1 MDNYVWTHLH
11 TMYSNGVTNI
21 DSITDY
27 TEYIDYAKKLGMKA
41 ICFTE
46 HGNVFSWLHKKEYAE
61 KQGLK
66 YIHGIE
72 AYITETLDEK
82 IRDNYHCVLIAKNY
96 DGVKEINQLSSI
108 SFDREDNHFYYMPR
122 ITFDELKNTS
132 DNIFI
137 TTACLGGILHN
148 GNADIKDDFVSFLI
162 ANKHRCFL
170 EIQHHNV
177 PEQIEYN
184 KYLYELHKSTGLPLI
199 AGTDTHALNDS
210 HMEGRAILQ
219 IAKDVHFSEEEKWD
233 LTAKSL
239 DELIA
244 AYKTQNSLPMNVVMD
259 AINNTNVIAEQV
271 EEFVVDRS
279 YKYPH
284 LWEDPESEIWA
295 KIRMGVV
302 RRGIEDYPNYG
313 DYLER
318 IDYEME
324 TYKHNGAIDFMLLM
338 TDILDWCRE
347 NDIGIGYGRG
357 SVNGSVIAWL
367 LGITEMDSI
376 KHNLNFERFLNQE
389 RVSLS
394 DIDTDFPPSDIEKVK
409 QYLYERH
416 GLYCSDIITFNT
428 ISDKGAIRDVGRAL
442 DMSLDEVSNICNT
455 VDNPARYATA
465 RKKYQKLFKY
475 VDLVKGTIVSIGSHP
490 CGTIVADAEISDVI
504 GTCTTKTSSY
514 RISQI
519 NMKEVDSLNY
529 VKLDLLKLD
538 TIELINNTCK
548 LANIER
554 VTPDNINVEDDRVW
568 DAMRKDTT
576 SIFQWEQSSGS
587 DYIKKLM
594 NPETLNNFRAYN
606 PKLDRMT
613 LFSIGNSAIRPAG
626 ASYREDLA
634 QGKVRLT
641 GCKPIDDFLKP
652 TFGYLVFQEQIISF
666 LHEYCGF
673 TMGQADVVR
682 RCVDENTLITMA
694 TGDTKKIK
702 NIKVGDE
709 VQCFTENGFA
719 TTSTV
724 TNVFDN
730 GEKDVVKITTNND
743 YTILATKEHKVL
755 TQNGWKQVGELTET
769 DYLMA
774 PSFTCRHIDGLRP
787 NQRLSGDDLALLG
800 LLLGDGCMCGDPSSI
815 SFVNSDVALIDRFKE
830 CVANRLR
837 HHDKNDCEFYVD
849 KVDGKTV
856 DKIYSIKIK
865 TKAYKM
871 SVYNLIKKYN
881 MDKQS
886 ADKFIPD
893 EIIKYPADEKIKM
906 LLGGLFSTDGGFLN
920 NTNAIEYS
928 SISERL
934 AHNIK
939 QLLLKFGIY
948 SYTYKSYVKAY
959 DYYCYKVRVSQR
971 DALLKFKEFVLPYV
985 IGNKKTR
992 YLDIINRNSDILS
1005 YNYILPNEYVNEIK
1019 SASVES
1025 GISFNSIGID
1035 VKNNTV
1041 TDTKAKAI
1049 AQDLYC
1055 PKTYQM
1061 LMAQYEPMRIKKIE
1075 HFGVSHV
1082 YDISVDKYHNYIAN
1096 GVIVHNC
1103 FAKKTGTEEW
1113 LPIIKNGGYPVGGGK
1128 NFIKGYIA
1136 TMKER
1141 YGIPEE
1147 KSEEDI
1153 TAFIQVIEDASN
1165 YLFSLNH
1172 SQPYSYE
1179 GYASGWLR
1187 EYYPLEFLTAAL
1199 NINRDNGDKTR
1210 QLTQYASRRGIRV
1223 VSPKFRYS
1231 RADYFCDKEQNKIYK
1246 GIGSIKQIGSNVADS
1261 LYGLKDKKYDS
1272 FTELL
1277 YDILGKVNTR
1287 QRDVLIKIGF
1297 FQEFGDINYLLEVA
1311 KLFDAWAGRKTIK
1324 ATEAE
1329 AAGIPK
1335 SVMVVNCEKFTEDRV
1350 KEFDYKRYIA
1360 DNGIEINLGKYTGR
1374 TGKINSLRI
1383 MRDLNVSEDVSFDYA
1398 TKITAGAYSGVNI
1411 RNILKEYEK
1420 LVEIEPCSFNQMI
1433 TYQLENLGYIDYVNP
1448 RINRNYVVVTDL
1460 DTKYSP
1466 KFKAYRLCDGKVCAF
1481 KAHGKSSRNKS
1492 HTLMK
1497 NHPFADGDILR
1508 MCKYSMKPKMKKV
1521 DGEWVKDPTS
1531 RDVWL
1536 DQYVVIKD
1544 FDYEMKIGVAYA

>member
-1 MDNYVWTHLH
+1 MRKPNNYTWIHLH

-27 TEYIDYAKKLGMKA
+27 KEYIEKAKELGMKA

-66 YIHGIE
+66 YIHGME

-96 DGVKEINQLSSI
+96 DGVKEINQLSSQ
-108 SFDREDNHFYYMPR
+108 SFNREDNHFYYMPR
-122 ITFDELKNTS
+122 ISFDELVGTS
-132 DNIFI
+132 DNVII
-137 TTACLGGILHN
+137 CTACLASILNH
-148 GNADIKDDFVSFLI
+148 GTDSIKEKFIAFLMR
-162 ANKHRCFL
+162 NKHRCYL

-177 PEQIEYN
+177 DDQIVYN
-184 KYLYELHKSTGLPLI
+184 KYLYNLHKETGIPLI
-199 AGTDTHALNDS
+199 AGTDTHALNDI

-219 IAKDVHFSEEEKWD
+219 KAKNVHFASEDKWD
-233 LTAKSL
+233 LTAKSV
-239 DELIA
+239 DELVD
-244 AYKTQNSLPMNVVMD
+244 AYKKQNSLPMDIVCE
-259 AINNTNVIAEQV
+259 AINNTNMIAEQV
-271 EEFVVDRS
+271 EEFSVDRS

-295 KIRMGVV
+295 KIRYGVI
-302 RRGIEDYPNYG
+302 RRGIENYPNYG
-313 DYLER
+313 EYLKR
-318 IDYEME
+318 IDYEMD

-338 TDILDWCRE
+338 VDVLDWCRD
-347 NDIGIGYGRG
+347 NGIYIGYGRG

-376 KHNLNFERFLNQE
+376 KHNLNFERFLNRE

-394 DIDTDFPPSDIEKVK
+394 DIDSDIPPSDIERVK
-409 QYLYERH
+409 QYLYNRH

-442 DMSLDEVSNICNT
+442 EIPLPEVDDICKF
-455 VDNPARYATA
+455 VDNEKSYAKA
-465 RKKYQKLFKY
+465 RKRYSELFRY

-490 CGTIVADAEISDVI
+490 CGTIVADAEISDII
-504 GTCTTKTSSY
+504 GVCSTSTSNY

-554 VTPDNINVEDDRVW
+554 ITPDNIDVNDDRVW
-568 DAMRKDTT
+568 DSIREDTT
-576 SIFQWEQSSGS
+576 GIFQWEQASGS

-594 NPETLNNFRAYN
+594 NPITLKRFRNYN
-606 PKLDRMT
+606 RDLDRMT

-626 ASYREDLA
+626 ASYRDDLA

-682 RCVDENTLITMA
+682 RCVDENTLISMA
-694 TGDTKKIK
+694 TGETKKIK

-769 DYLMA
+769 DYLMTEKYN
-774 PSFTCRHIDGLRP
+774 P
-787 NQRLSGDDLALLG
+787 
-800 LLLGDGCMCGDPSSI
+800 
-815 SFVNSDVALIDRFKE
+815 
-830 CVANRLR
+830 
-837 HHDKNDCEFYVD
+837 
-849 KVDGKTV
+849 
-856 DKIYSIKIK
+856 IKIK
-865 TKAYKM
+865 
-871 SVYNLIKKYN
+871 SIK
-881 MDKQS
+881 
-886 ADKFIPD
+886 P
-893 EIIKYPADEKIKM
+893 
-906 LLGGLFSTDGGFLN
+906 
-920 NTNAIEYS
+920 
-928 SISERL
+928 
-934 AHNIK
+934 
-939 QLLLKFGIY
+939 
-948 SYTYKSYVKAY
+948 
-959 DYYCYKVRVSQR
+959 
-971 DALLKFKEFVLPYV
+971 
-985 IGNKKTR
+985 
-992 YLDIINRNSDILS
+992 
-1005 YNYILPNEYVNEIK
+1005 
-1019 SASVES
+1019 
-1025 GISFNSIGID
+1025 
-1035 VKNNTV
+1035 
-1041 TDTKAKAI
+1041 
-1049 AQDLYC
+1049 
-1055 PKTYQM
+1055 
-1061 LMAQYEPMRIKKIE
+1061 
-1075 HFGVSHV
+1075 FGVSHV

-1179 GYASGWLR
+1179 GYVSGWLR
-1187 EYYPLEFLTAAL
+1187 EYYPLEFLTVAL
-1199 NINRDNGDKTR
+1199 NINSDKEAKTKA
-1210 QLTQYASRRGIRV
+1210 LIDYCGKVGINIVPPR
-1223 VSPKFRYS
+1223 FRYS
-1231 RADYFCDKEQNKIYK
+1231 QAGYLCDKNTRQIYK
-1246 GIGSIKQIGSNVADS
+1246 GIGSIKHLNDTVANE
-1261 LYGLKDKKYDS
+1261 LYELRNNKYED
-1272 FTELL
+1272 FVDLL
-1277 YDILGKVNTR
+1277 YDIKYKTSTDSK
-1287 QRDVLIKIGF
+1287 QRDILINIGF
-1297 FQEFGDINYLLEVA
+1297 FEEFGDINLLKYITV
-1311 KLFDAWAGRKTIK
+1311 LFDAIANKKNIK
-1324 ATEAE
+1324 RDKAE
-1329 AAGIPK
+1329 ELGLSADILAR
-1335 SVMVVNCEKFTEDRV
+1335 NCERSTDDRV
-1350 KEFDYKRYIA
+1350 DEIDYEKYIK
-1360 DNGIEINLGKYTGR
+1360 DNGIDFDYSDCTKSKKNPETSTKKVMKKLG
-1374 TGKINSLRI
+1374 L
-1383 MRDLNVSEDVSFDYA
+1383 SEEDKLKYA
-1398 TKITAGAYSGVNI
+1398 TKIVKGQFINVNP
-1411 RNILKEYEK
+1411 RAILKEV
-1420 LVEIEPCSFNQMI
+1420 LSVANIPEITAAEIIRLQM
-1433 TYQLENLGYIDYVNP
+1433 THLGYIDYVNEN
-1448 RINRNYVVVTDL
+1448 IDIHFIVVTDL
-1460 DTKYSP
+1460 NTKYAP
-1466 KFKAYRLCDGKVCAF
+1466 KFKGRCLKNGQICEFKV
-1481 KAHGKSSRNKS
+1481 RNKRKKDKMD
-1492 HTLMK
+1492 TLFK
-1497 NHPFADGDILR
+1497 ENPFQDGDILKIIK
-1508 MCKYSMKPKMKKV
+1508 CKREAKMKKV
-1521 DGEWVKDPTS
+1521 DDKWIKTNELEW
-1531 RDVWL
+1531 WL
-1536 DQYVVIKD
+1536 TTYKLANDL
-1544 FDYEMKIGVAYA
+1544 